1 MPMLSSNEDGSKEKR
16 TDTYNI
22 TNDPIEFRI
31 KSADISTQCNSPS
44 DIIFFES
51 EESRYDVVKKLEST
65 PVKERNSSEQLPDI
79 EMLNMTSFCDGN
91 ESIPVNDSGIVIG
104 KSMAVIDSDD
114 DNVVNHS
121 ISERNTGSSPEKNGT
136 KCSEVVKIGK
146 KNKGMKKPLRP
157 CLFCSKLQ
165 SHLKRHILAKHK
177 NEKNVS
183 SILHLGEKEQNH
195 HHINMMRKQAI
206 KIHNLKEI
214 ENSGNEF
221 MRERRNTLENEG
233 PVMCIGCMGFY
244 SKSFKARHQLNCPGT
259 GTNVMIPMIS
269 INSPNLEKYP
279 DNFKELLQT
288 LQQDSIGNY
297 IKQDPILLSI
307 GYRSFESLRRKKDN
321 VTEGR
326 KTV

>member
-1 MPMLSSNEDGSKEKR
+1 MPILSSNEDGPKEKG
-16 TDTYNI
+16 TDTYI
-22 TNDPIEFRI
+22 TNDPIEFII
-31 KSADISTQCNSPS
+31 KSADISIQSISPS
-44 DIIFFES
+44 DIIFLED
-51 EESRYDVVKKLEST
+51 EESRYDVVEKLEST
-65 PVKERNSSEQLPDI
+65 PVKERNSSEQLPGV
-79 EMLNMTSFCDGN
+79 EMLNMTSFFDGN
-91 ESIPVNDSGIVIG
+91 ESVPVNDSGIVIG

-114 DNVVNHS
+114 DNIVNHS
-121 ISERNTGSSPEKNGT
+121 ISERNTDSSPEKNGS

-146 KNKGMKKPLRP
+146 KNKKAMKKPLRP

-165 SHLKRHILAKHK
+165 SRLKRHILTKHK

-195 HHINMMRKQAI
+195 HIDMMRKQAI

-221 MRERRNTLENEG
+221 MRERRNTLEENEV

-288 LQQDSIGNY
+288 LQQDSIGDY
-297 IKQDPILLSI
+297 IS
-307 GYRSFESLRRKKDN
+307 
-321 VTEGR
+321 
-326 KTV
+326 